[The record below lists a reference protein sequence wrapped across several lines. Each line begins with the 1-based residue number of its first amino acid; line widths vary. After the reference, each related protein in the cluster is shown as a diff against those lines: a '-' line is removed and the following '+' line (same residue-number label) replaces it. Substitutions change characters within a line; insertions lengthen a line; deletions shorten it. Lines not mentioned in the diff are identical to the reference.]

1 MTIPAV
7 RDLSQQE
14 LLETIQTSEQ
24 NIRDLSLPVYVSG
37 QLPNP
42 TPSEPISIQSGE
54 PAPVSVAVINEQ
66 ALQLEAQDGLSV
78 RVNALDEN
86 GAIRPLRPDGS
97 IEALQ
102 GNVISVDGR
111 GFAPRSQAVV
121 WLFSTPTRLGVVPVS
136 VSGEYS
142 ATFEIGIDFELG
154 EHTVQVNG
162 ISTSGDIRSMNLELE
177 LIAPAGPTATTT
189 TSIADAVNA
198 EDGAPSSDG
207 QTPGTLWI
215 LLAVLVVGSGAIS
228 VVVVRGKRRPL

>member
-1 MTIPAV
+1 M
-7 RDLSQQE
+7 
-14 LLETIQTSEQ
+14 IQTSEQ

-66 ALQLEAQDGLSV
+66 ALQLEALDGLSV
-78 RVNALDEN
+78 RANALDEN

-97 IEALQ
+97 IEVLQ
-102 GNVISVDGR
+102 GNLISVDGR

-121 WLFSTPTRLGVVPVS
+121 WLFSTPTRLGVIPVS

-142 ATFEIGIDFELG
+142 ATFEIGVDFALG
-154 EHTVQVNG
+154 EHTLQVNG

-177 LIAPAGPTATTT
+177 LIAPVVPTATTT
-189 TSIADAVNA
+189 NSIADAVKA
-198 EDGAPSSDG
+198 EDGTPSSDG
-207 QTPGTLWI
+207 QTSRTLWI
-215 LLAVLVVGSGAIS
+215 LVAVLVVNSGAIAF
-228 VVVVRGKRRPL
+228 VMLRRQRRRSRL